1 MYVLYMQCTYCTSG
15 TMPAELSASMATS
28 FESRSKWFP
37 SFAPRPADANAFVA
51 GIGFEK
57 RLVGGLLGRAFC
69 EGKNPDGRR
78 RESSQADS
86 SLPPFEAT
94 SPVLLAWVPGI
105 PTSSPFALEEFIST
119 LGARIINLIKY
130 WSTTDTSGQRSDEG
144 YGICYLG
151 MLLDFI
157 SKSTM
162 LDARARTR
170 ANQDAVTQSCGAN
183 REEIGWACPFKQ
195 EKRRN
200 GGQQVM
206 SDLNVS
212 QNQHHLVAKRV
223 RDHPAAQ
230 HRTGVPVRAI
240 DMCRRPFGWAGCW
253 SMLP

>member
-1 MYVLYMQCTYCTSG
+1 MPMTARWSPTGKLTGRQLSPSLRGHIACSTSVGAGNTYEVWEEPCISFT
-15 TMPAELSASMATS
+15 PANYILS
-28 FESRSKWFP
+28 
-37 SFAPRPADANAFVA
+37 
-51 GIGFEK
+51 I
-57 RLVGGLLGRAFC
+57 C
-69 EGKNPDGRR
+69 
-78 RESSQADS
+78 
-86 SLPPFEAT
+86 SLPLKLSCSRT
-94 SPVLLAWVPGI
+94 TDSP
-105 PTSSPFALEEFIST
+105 SSPFALEEFIST

-151 MLLDFI
+151 RLLDFI